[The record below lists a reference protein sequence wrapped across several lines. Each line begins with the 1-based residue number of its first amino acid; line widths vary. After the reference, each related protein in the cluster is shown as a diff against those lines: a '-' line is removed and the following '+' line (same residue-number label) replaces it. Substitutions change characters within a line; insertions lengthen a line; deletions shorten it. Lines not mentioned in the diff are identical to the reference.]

1 MTLAGK
7 RVFIFLESLELGGA
21 ERQAVH
27 LARYLREHEGAA
39 VEVRGLGPPGVAA
52 EHCEA
57 WAIPW
62 RSVRLDWYS
71 TRFRRLAGIASLA
84 RQFAR
89 QRPDAIVPYC
99 RVPNI
104 VAGLIWRWSG
114 ARACRW
120 NQRDAGLDLGRSR
133 LERWAVRHA
142 PAVAANSRHAAEH
155 LARLFDVR
163 QPIHVVPNGVRLD
176 PPAADRAEWRARLGV
191 DHHAFVAC
199 MVANIHHSKDHATLL
214 RAWRRVVDRMAARR
228 QNPLLVLAGRLD
240 EPLPPKALAFDLDL
254 GRYVRFLGPVE
265 DISGLLG
272 AVDLGVFC
280 SPIEGCPNGVLE
292 CMAAGLAVVAT
303 DAPGVR
309 DVLGPAGRPC
319 LAAPRD
325 DTDLT
330 ERILDLLLDRNRRAE
345 LGAANRRRVEGQ
357 YTWEAMG
364 RRMTEIL
371 AGQFSP
377 RGRSAPPP
385 HVVLPHYPDSC
396 HEPASS
402 SPATTRAAT

>member
-7 RVFIFLESLELGGA
+7 RILILLESLELGGA
-21 ERQAVH
+21 ERQAIH
-27 LARYLREHEGAA
+27 LARYLSEREGTT
-39 VEVRGLGPPGVAA
+39 VEVRGLGAPGAA
-52 EHCEA
+52 SDLCDA
-57 WAIPW
+57 WGIPW
-62 RSVRLDWYS
+62 RSVRLDWYG
-71 TRFRRLAGIASLA
+71 TRFRRLAGIAAMA
-84 RQFAR
+84 RQLAC
-89 QRPDAIVPYC
+89 QHPDAIVPYC

-104 VAGLIWRWSG
+104 VAGLIWRWTG
-114 ARACRW
+114 ARACLW

-142 PAVAANSRHAAEH
+142 PAVVANAPYAAER
-155 LARLFDVR
+155 LGRLFDLR

-176 PPAADRAEWRARLGV
+176 PPAADRAAWRARLGI
-191 DHHAFVAC
+191 DPHAFVAC
-199 MVANIHHSKDHATLL
+199 MVANIHRSKDHATLL
-214 RAWRRVVDRMAARR
+214 RAWRRVVDRLAARR

-240 EPLPPKALAFDLDL
+240 EPLPVKALAFDLDL

-272 AVDLGVFC
+272 AADLGVFS
-280 SPIEGCPNGVLE
+280 SPREGCPNGVLE

-309 DVLGPAGRPC
+309 DVLGPAAAPC
-319 LAAPRD
+319 LAAPHD
-325 DTDLT
+325 DTDLA
-330 ERILDLLLDRNRRAE
+330 ERILDLLLDRARRAE
-345 LGAANRRRVEGQ
+345 LGAANRRRVESQ

-371 AGQFSP
+371 ADQFSP
-377 RGRSAPPP
+377 RKPSAPPP
-385 HVVLPHYPDSC
+385 HVALPHRPDSC
-396 HEPASS
+396 REPASS